1 MTSKEYGI
9 GIIGNGHYIPSN
21 IVTNEMIEAWSG
33 VPAGEIVK
41 RIGVKTRYVVDEDES
56 ASSMSVKSAL
66 SALGKSGI
74 SPDLIDLIIVCS
86 FTGDYVF
93 PAMACKVQEL
103 IGAKNAGAFDVMA
116 NCTGFQVGLTVAS
129 DRMKADSSIKHT
141 LVIGTALQSRY
152 INWQDPHSS
161 IYFGDGSGAVV
172 LGQVPKGQGILSTEI
187 MTNGRVYDAVRMRGG
202 GSSFPITKE
211 NVSDGLQFYEL
222 NGLEIWKQVV
232 QFQPKA
238 IQRSLEKIGKTESDV
253 DFFIFHQAN
262 LRLIEFLMG
271 KMRLPMLKTF
281 TNVERIGNTADASMA
296 IALSEALDLK
306 LIKSGDLVVITGVG
320 AGFTFGSTVIRW
332 QQGSEGI

>member
-1 MTSKEYGI
+1 MTGKEIGV

-21 IVTNEMIEAWSG
+21 LVTNDMIEEWSG
-33 VPAGEIVK
+33 VSVSDIEN
-41 RIGVKTRYVVDEDES
+41 RIGVKTRYVVSEDES

-66 SALGKSGI
+66 SALDKSGI
-74 SPDLIDLIIVCS
+74 SPELIDLIIVCS

-93 PAMACKVQEL
+93 PAMACKVQDL

-116 NCTGFQVGLTVAS
+116 NCTSFQVGLTIAS
-129 DRMKADSSIKHT
+129 DRMKVDSSIKYS
-141 LVIGTALQSRY
+141 LVIGTALQSRF
-152 INWQDPHSS
+152 INWKDPHSS

-172 LGQVPKGQGILSTEI
+172 LGQVPSGQGILSTEI
-187 MTNGRVYDAVRMRGG
+187 LTNGRVYDAVRMRGG

-232 QFQPKA
+232 QFQPKT
-238 IQRSLEKIGKTESDV
+238 IKKSLEKIGKTENDV

-262 LRLIEFLMG
+262 LHLIEFLMG
-271 KMRLPMLKTF
+271 KMRLPMSKTY
-281 TNVERIGNTADASMA
+281 TNVQRIGNTADASMA
-296 IALSEALDLK
+296 IALSEALDLN

-320 AGFTFGSTVIRW
+320 AGFTFGSTVIQW
-332 QQGSEGI
+332 QTRGEGE